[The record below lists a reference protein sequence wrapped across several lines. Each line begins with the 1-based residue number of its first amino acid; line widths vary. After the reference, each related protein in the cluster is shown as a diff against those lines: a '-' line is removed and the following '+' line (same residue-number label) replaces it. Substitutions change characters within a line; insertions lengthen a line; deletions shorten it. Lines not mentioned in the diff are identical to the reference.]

1 MKKILLFSKYGEWE
15 ENSYYRYFHYIPNL
29 KKNNFELKPLPFF
42 SQKANMSITLEGRVS
57 LVQYILAYIKRLYN
71 LLKRETFHG
80 AIVDLELFPYIPF
93 GIENLFF
100 SVELP
105 VILDIYNGDFH
116 KYSNNSH
123 FLHRHILSDKIP
135 LWIAR
140 SEAVLVSNFELEEF
154 VKTWNA
160 NSFTIPFAFQKDY
173 LPIQKESFES
183 HEILIGWSG
192 SFYTS
197 NYLKLIFEP
206 LRELKRFFPLKL
218 FLLGGNSDLNYP
230 IKTEIIDYKKEI
242 ELSLLS
248 KVDIA
253 IHPLQSTLREKDNPC
268 LDVLKYMY
276 LGLPVVSTWNNTV
289 KLYIENSENGF
300 LAKTTDDWYLYLR
313 MLIEDETLRKEM
325 GSKAKAKAEAFFSPQ
340 QGFERLLEIFRKVF

>member
-1 MKKILLFSKYGEWE
+1 MKKILLFSKYGAWE
-15 ENSYYRYFHYIPNL
+15 ENSYYRYFQYIPNL

-42 SQKANMSITLEGRVS
+42 SQKANMSITLRGRVS
-57 LVQYILAYIKRLYN
+57 LIQYIFAYMKRFYN

-105 VILDIYNGDFH
+105 VILDIYNGGFH
-116 KYSNNSH
+116 KYSYELNF
-123 FLHRHILSDKIP
+123 FLKKFLSNKIP

-140 SEAVLVSNFELEEF
+140 SQAILTSNLEIEQF
-154 VKTWNA
+154 SKTWNE
-160 NSFTIPFAFQKDY
+160 NSFTIPFAFKKDY

-183 HEILIGWSG
+183 HEIIIGWSG
-192 SFYTS
+192 SFFTS
-197 NYLKLIFEP
+197 KYLKFLFEP

-253 IHPLQSTLREKDNPC
+253 IHPLPSTLREKDDPS

-276 LGLPVVSTWNNTV
+276 LGLPVISTWNNTV

-300 LAKTTDDWYLYLR
+300 LARTTDDWYLYLR

-325 GSKAKAKAEAFFSPQ
+325 GSKAKAKIDTFFSPQ
-340 QGFERLLEIFRKVF
+340 QSLERLLEIFKKVF